1 MPVKSSLLR
10 PIVAVTITS
19 VLLIAGARA
28 DAQQRPARQRAF
40 SRGAAD
46 PVSPKRFAV
55 AGRGDRVL
63 YGRIDA
69 IRGRILYVLCRGGRQ
84 QRIDASE
91 ALRTDTF
98 SQPLF
103 VGKIV
108 VVDGFY
114 DAARTLHAASVMA
127 MQSLD
132 AGTERDR

>member
-1 MPVKSSLLR
+1 MNDRFARSALAAAALALALAALL
-10 PIVAVTITS
+10 PTPAN
-19 VLLIAGARA
+19 
-28 DAQQRPARQRAF
+28 AQTRPARQRVL

-46 PVSPKRFAV
+46 PVRLHPFDAKRTA
-55 AGRGDRVL
+55 DRLL

-69 IRGRILYVLCRGGRQ
+69 MHGVMLAVRARSGRTLRV
-84 QRIDASE
+84 DATE

-108 VVDGFY
+108 VIGGYY
-114 DAARTLHAASVMA
+114 DTARTLHAKSIMA

-132 AGTERDR
+132 AGTAPDR